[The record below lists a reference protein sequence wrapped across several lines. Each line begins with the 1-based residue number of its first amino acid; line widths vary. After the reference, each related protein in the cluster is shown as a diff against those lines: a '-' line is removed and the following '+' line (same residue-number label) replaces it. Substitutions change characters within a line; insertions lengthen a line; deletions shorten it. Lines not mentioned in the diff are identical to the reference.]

1 MILDRELLPNSLTLG
16 TEIECIGDKSNE
28 FLINNPTSFN
38 VVRDCTLEK
47 TKDYK
52 NGGIEFISPKM
63 IYSTESL
70 RELKETLECLK
81 TNDFYIDETC
91 GGHIHYGASYLETLG
106 TTLNLLVLY
115 KYFEKELCAISNGA
129 GERIRKGCSTHASSI
144 SSIIRDVE
152 YELKN
157 EKMLSTHSIDDSKKI
172 KDGAI
177 SKRKSYGLNISNIGS
192 KEKDTVEFRI
202 SNGTLDFDVIREN
215 MVLFGSLVKTS
226 RDIFEFYEYQLQIN
240 SLLSEKRTDTRRMDM
255 LMNLIFEDE
264 RLKDIYFNRYESNIN
279 DPMLNNLGMEETTLR
294 NYPTIK
300 KILNKK
306 R

>member
-1 MILDRELLPNSLTLG
+1 MVLLDKELLPSDLTFGIEL
-16 TEIECIGDKSNE
+16 ECIGNKATE
-28 FLINNPTSFN
+28 FIESNPTDFL
-38 VVRDCTLEK
+38 VERDSSLDDE
-47 TKDYK
+47 
-52 NGGIEFISPKM
+52 NGIEFISPIM
-63 IYSTESL
+63 RYSGEYL
-70 RELKETLECLK
+70 YNIKDTL
-81 TNDFYIDETC
+81 DFIKSNGFKVDETC

-177 SKRKSYGLNISNIGS
+177 SKRKSYGLNIRNIGNPD
-192 KEKDTVEFRI
+192 KNTVEFRVP
-202 SNGTLDFDVIREN
+202 NGTLDNDTLKEN
-215 MVLFGSLVKTS
+215 IVLFGSLIKSART
-226 RDIFEFYEYQLQIN
+226 IFDFYEFQLEIN
-240 SLLSEKRTDTRRMDM
+240 NMLSKKNKEGKRFDL
-255 LMNLIFEDE
+255 LMNILFEDE
-264 RLKDIYFNRYESNIN
+264 NLKGLYYKRYEENIN